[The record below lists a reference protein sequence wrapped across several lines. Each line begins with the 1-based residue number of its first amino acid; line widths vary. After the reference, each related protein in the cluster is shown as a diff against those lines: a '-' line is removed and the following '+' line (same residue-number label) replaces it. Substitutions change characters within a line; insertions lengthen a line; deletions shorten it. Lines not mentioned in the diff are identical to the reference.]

1 MALFTQPAPPP
12 ASASCASTAAGPED
26 PEDEDAPL
34 ARIFKTSSKSWSLSC
49 LAFFRRRALRFSAFL
64 NSEARRFL
72 SAFMSRCCF
81 LSRPMV
87 SRSSLPVP
95 EVVVSS
101 GFSCVLGVS
110 AALPGDG
117 PPLRAAS
124 AQGERPRP
132 SPSQSSP
139 KRSSSRRG
147 LAMAPR
153 RGRCPGNRVLEPRSY
168 GVGLSRAPEG
178 PEPPPVSSPR
188 ESRWR
193 WAHSRGH
200 ERRAGRP

>member
-1 MALFTQPAPPP
+1 M
-12 ASASCASTAAGPED
+12 
-26 PEDEDAPL
+26 
-34 ARIFKTSSKSWSLSC
+34 
-49 LAFFRRRALRFSAFL
+49 
-64 NSEARRFL
+64 
-72 SAFMSRCCF
+72 
-81 LSRPMV
+81 
-87 SRSSLPVP
+87 P

-168 GVGLSRAPEG
+168 GVGLSKAPEG